1 MVLGLAQMAE
11 DAGRDAADLLCRHAD
26 RCDLRLRAQLLR
38 GREHL
43 ARVLAALRRAA
54 PARIR
59 PHRSRHRLCAGL
71 RDRLRART
79 DGWRAGDCDPLDG
92 SAGKTVLGDRRECRH
107 EAGRG
112 HPLDRS
118 ELALLHALRHRAAGH
133 RRLCQLR
140 AAALRDQRPRG
151 LRDGLRRRRR
161 HRPGARRRHP
171 QVLLFGR
178 QRHPAHH
185 RRHRLHHRHHH
196 RLVARPPVRQGGAD
210 VTPQEVDTAQIRARY
225 PDVFDRPAS
234 ARLAT
239 PAMIAAALAI
249 LVYGLVDLDF
259 SPSRFFAGLSQLGW
273 ITLMMI
279 PPDPGSSLPI
289 YLKALGETLS
299 IALLGTTLAAVF
311 ALPVSLLAA
320 RNIVPSNILR
330 FPVRR
335 FLDSIRGVDT
345 LIWALVWINVVG
357 LGPFAGVLAI
367 AVSDFGA
374 FGKLFSEAIEG
385 ADQKQVEG
393 IRASGGSALHE
404 IRFGLLPQVL
414 PVIAGQVLYFIESN
428 TRSATIIGIVG
439 AGGIGLQ
446 LAEQIRVL
454 EWQKVSFLIL
464 MILVAVAAIDFISG
478 KLRFAIIGRR
488 AVA

>member
-1 MVLGLAQMAE
+1 M
-11 DAGRDAADLLCRHAD
+11 
-26 RCDLRLRAQLLR
+26 
-38 GREHL
+38 
-43 ARVLAALRRAA
+43 
-54 PARIR
+54 
-59 PHRSRHRLCAGL
+59 SR
-71 RDRLRART
+71 
-79 DGWRAGDCDPLDG
+79 
-92 SAGKTVLGDRRECRH
+92 
-107 EAGRG
+107 
-112 HPLDRS
+112 
-118 ELALLHALRHRAAGH
+118 
-133 RRLCQLR
+133 
-140 AAALRDQRPRG
+140 
-151 LRDGLRRRRR
+151 
-161 HRPGARRRHP
+161 
-171 QVLLFGR
+171 
-178 QRHPAHH
+178 
-185 RRHRLHHRHHH
+185 
-196 RLVARPPVRQGGAD
+196 
-210 VTPQEVDTAQIRARY
+210 PQEVDAAQLRARY
-225 PDVFDRPAS
+225 PDVFNRPAS

-239 PAMIAAALAI
+239 PLVLAAALAI
-249 LVYGLVDLDF
+249 FLFGLVDLDF
-259 SPSRFFAGLSQLGW
+259 SPSRFISGLSQLGW
-273 ITLMMI
+273 ISMMMI
-279 PPDPGSSLPI
+279 PPDPGTSLPL

-299 IALLGTTLAAVF
+299 IALLGTTLAAIF

-320 RNIVPSNILR
+320 RNVVPNILR

-404 IRFGLLPQVL
+404 IRFGLMPQVL

-464 MILVAVAAIDFISG
+464 MILLAVAAIDFISG

>member
-1 MVLGLAQMAE
+1 VSQSPAP
-11 DAGRDAADLLCRHAD
+11 D
-26 RCDLRLRAQLLR
+26 RERIRAQYSD
-38 GREHL
+38 
-43 ARVLAALRRAA
+43 A
-54 PARIR
+54 
-59 PHRSRHRLCAGL
+59 
-71 RDRLRART
+71 
-79 DGWRAGDCDPLDG
+79 
-92 SAGKTVLGDRRECRH
+92 
-107 EAGRG
+107 
-112 HPLDRS
+112 
-118 ELALLHALRHRAAGH
+118 
-133 RRLCQLR
+133 
-140 AAALRDQRPRG
+140 
-151 LRDGLRRRRR
+151 
-161 HRPGARRRHP
+161 
-171 QVLLFGR
+171 
-178 QRHPAHH
+178 
-185 RRHRLHHRHHH
+185 
-196 RLVARPPVRQGGAD
+196 
-210 VTPQEVDTAQIRARY
+210 
-225 PDVFDRPAS
+225 FDRAAS

-239 PAMIAAALAI
+239 PAVMLLAGG
-249 LVYGLVDLDF
+249 VFVFGLADLGF
-259 SPSRFFAGLSQLGW
+259 SPARLLSGLHQLGW
-273 ITLMMI
+273 ITLMML
-279 PPDPGSSLPI
+279 PPDPGSSLPL

-320 RNIVPSNILR
+320 RNIVPSGIVR

-393 IRASGGSALHE
+393 IRASGGTALHE
-404 IRFGLLPQVL
+404 IRFGLIPQVL
-414 PVIAGQVLYFIESN
+414 PAIAGQVLYFIESN

-464 MILVAVAAIDFISG
+464 MILIAVAAIDWISSR
-478 KLRFAIIGRR
+478 LRFAIIGRR

>member
-1 MVLGLAQMAE
+1 MSQLPKPDTQGLQA
-11 DAGRDAADLLCRHAD
+11 
-26 RCDLRLRAQLLR
+26 
-38 GREHL
+38 
-43 ARVLAALRRAA
+43 
-54 PARIR
+54 
-59 PHRSRHRLCAGL
+59 
-71 RDRLRART
+71 
-79 DGWRAGDCDPLDG
+79 
-92 SAGKTVLGDRRECRH
+92 K
-107 EAGRG
+107 
-112 HPLDRS
+112 
-118 ELALLHALRHRAAGH
+118 
-133 RRLCQLR
+133 
-140 AAALRDQRPRG
+140 
-151 LRDGLRRRRR
+151 
-161 HRPGARRRHP
+161 
-171 QVLLFGR
+171 
-178 QRHPAHH
+178 
-185 RRHRLHHRHHH
+185 
-196 RLVARPPVRQGGAD
+196 
-210 VTPQEVDTAQIRARY
+210 Y

-239 PAMIAAALAI
+239 PATILAAFA
-249 LVYGLVDLDF
+249 VFVFGLVDLDF
-259 SPSRFFAGLSQLGW
+259 SPARLLSGLSQLGW
-273 ITLMMI
+273 ITLLMI
-279 PPDPGSSLPI
+279 PPDPGTSLPL

-299 IALLGTTLAAVF
+299 IALLGTTIAAVL

-320 RNIVPSNILR
+320 RNIVPSGLLR

-374 FGKLFSEAIEG
+374 FGKLFSEANEA
-385 ADQKQVEG
+385 ADKKQVEG

-404 IRFGLLPQVL
+404 IRFGLMPQVL

-464 MILVAVAAIDFISG
+464 MILVAVAAIDWISG
-478 KLRFAIIGRR
+478 KLRFAIIGKR
-488 AVA
+488 AVV

>member
-1 MVLGLAQMAE
+1 M
-11 DAGRDAADLLCRHAD
+11 
-26 RCDLRLRAQLLR
+26 
-38 GREHL
+38 
-43 ARVLAALRRAA
+43 
-54 PARIR
+54 
-59 PHRSRHRLCAGL
+59 S
-71 RDRLRART
+71 
-79 DGWRAGDCDPLDG
+79 
-92 SAGKTVLGDRRECRH
+92 K
-107 EAGRG
+107 
-112 HPLDRS
+112 
-118 ELALLHALRHRAAGH
+118 
-133 RRLCQLR
+133 
-140 AAALRDQRPRG
+140 
-151 LRDGLRRRRR
+151 
-161 HRPGARRRHP
+161 
-171 QVLLFGR
+171 
-178 QRHPAHH
+178 
-185 RRHRLHHRHHH
+185 
-196 RLVARPPVRQGGAD
+196 
-210 VTPQEVDTAQIRARY
+210 PQEVNSAEIRARY
-225 PDVFDRPAS
+225 PDVFNRPAS
-234 ARLAT
+234 SRLAT
-239 PAMIAAALAI
+239 PVVLAAAL
-249 LVYGLVDLDF
+249 VVFVFGLVDLDF
-259 SPSRFFAGLSQLGW
+259 SPSRLISGLSQLGW
-273 ITLMMI
+273 ISMMMI
-279 PPDPGSSLPI
+279 PPDPGSSLPL

-299 IALLGTTLAAVF
+299 IALLGTTLAALF

-320 RNIVPSNILR
+320 RNVVPSVILR

-367 AVSDFGA
+367 AISDFGA

-404 IRFGLLPQVL
+404 IRFGLMPQVL

-478 KLRFAIIGRR
+478 RLRFAIIGRR

>member
-1 MVLGLAQMAE
+1 VT
-11 DAGRDAADLLCRHAD
+11 
-26 RCDLRLRAQLLR
+26 
-38 GREHL
+38 
-43 ARVLAALRRAA
+43 
-54 PARIR
+54 R
-59 PHRSRHRLCAGL
+59 P
-71 RDRLRART
+71 
-79 DGWRAGDCDPLDG
+79 
-92 SAGKTVLGDRRECRH
+92 
-107 EAGRG
+107 
-112 HPLDRS
+112 
-118 ELALLHALRHRAAGH
+118 
-133 RRLCQLR
+133 Q
-140 AAALRDQRPRG
+140 Q
-151 LRDGLRRRRR
+151 
-161 HRPGARRRHP
+161 
-171 QVLLFGR
+171 
-178 QRHPAHH
+178 
-185 RRHRLHHRHHH
+185 
-196 RLVARPPVRQGGAD
+196 
-210 VTPQEVDTAQIRARY
+210 VDTAQIRARY
-225 PDVFDRPAS
+225 PEVFDRPAS

-239 PAMIAAALAI
+239 PAMIVAALAI

-273 ITLMMI
+273 ISLMMI

-320 RNIVPSNILR
+320 RNVVPPMILR

-367 AVSDFGA
+367 SVSDFGA

-464 MILVAVAAIDFISG
+464 MILVAVAAIDFVSS